1 MSYDFV
7 DSLDWRWILV
17 LVGALSLWFHRMRKA
32 KKPPLPPGPRRLP
45 FVGNIL
51 DIPSRDIWLKFA
63 QLGDIWVK
71 GDISSLTVF
80 GQTMVFVNSLDVAED
95 LLDARGANFSDRPVI
110 QMGGEMAG
118 FNNVGALAQ
127 YGDRVRTERK
137 FFHQL
142 FGGHATINQFVP
154 LLSAEIHKLLQQLVL
169 NPDEVAGEIARTTG
183 AITLRIAYGYKILDA
198 PQKDP
203 YMEMFTTSMD
213 NFCRST
219 TPGAFM
225 VDIVPALRYWPEW
238 LPGGGFHTTARGWA
252 KQVHGTMDTAYEYVK
267 DNMAA
272 GTAEKSFVSSLLEK
286 QRHDDYAIKWA
297 AGSIQAGG
305 SETTAAQLEA
315 FFLAMS
321 LYPDVQ
327 TAAQDELDAVIGTD
341 RLAGIPD
348 RSQLPYLDALC
359 KEILRWHTAA
369 PTAVPHR
376 TREDCIYERGQN
388 YKPLLIPKDS
398 LVIPNIWFMLHDPE
412 RYANPMAFDPTRF
425 IVTSNEDAEMDPA
438 RICFGFG
445 RRICPGKLLA
455 DTTLFLACS
464 SILAVFNISKA
475 RENGVFVEPP
485 LGQTT
490 GTVSHPL
497 SFKCVVEPRN
507 TRALELI
514 RSG

>member
-17 LVGALSLWFHRMRKA
+17 LVGASSLWFHRIRKA

-51 DIPSRDIWLKFA
+51 DIPSRNIWLKFA
-63 QLGDIWVK
+63 QLGDIWA

-80 GQTMVFVNSLDVAED
+80 GQTMVIVNSLDVAED

-110 QMGGEMAG
+110 PMGGEMAG

-183 AITLRIAYGYKILDA
+183 AITLRIAYGYQILDA

-219 TPGAFM
+219 SPGAFM
-225 VDIVPALRYWPEW
+225 VDIVPAR
-238 LPGGGFHTTARGWA
+238 GGFHTTARGWA

-267 DNMAA
+267 KNMAA
-272 GTAEKSFVSSLLEK
+272 GTAEKSFVSSLLEE

-297 AGSIQAGG
+297 AGSIQTGG
-305 SETTAAQLEA
+305 SETTAAQLKA

-369 PTAVPHR
+369 LTAVPHR
-376 TREDCIYERGQN
+376 TRQDCIYERGQN
-388 YKPLLIPKDS
+388 YQPLLIPKDS
-398 LVIPNIWFMLHDPE
+398 LVILNIWLMLHDPE

-425 IVTSNEDAEMDPA
+425 LVTSNEDAEIDPA

-445 RRICPGKLLA
+445 RRKLLG

-490 GTVSHPL
+490 GTVR
-497 SFKCVVEPRN
+497 CVVDGPS
-507 TRALELI
+507 LLCC
-514 RSG
+514 S